1 MYMYDLLV
9 LAYGQPPKW
18 VGAVAALVFVIF
30 VFACIMH
37 GLSNPKPRTRSLDL
51 FEIGYILEP
60 EEQQKAPT
68 PVHAKHHLYN
78 DAVAVLVS
86 LGYKKTE
93 SKVMAQKVF
102 DNNNVQTLQDFVV
115 LVNKKG

>member
-1 MYMYDLLV
+1 MYDLLV

-18 VGAVAALVFVIF
+18 VGAVGAIVFLIF
-30 VFACIMH
+30 VTSCIMH

-60 EEQQKAPT
+60 EQQQKAPT
-68 PVHAKHHLYN
+68 PVNSKHHLYD
-78 DAVAVLVS
+78 DAVAILVS
-86 LGYKKTE
+86 LGYKKTQ

>member
-18 VGAVAALVFVIF
+18 VGAVGAIVFLIF
-30 VFACIMH
+30 VSSCIMH

-60 EEQQKAPT
+60 EEQQKVPT
-68 PVHAKHHLYN
+68 PVHGKHHLYN
-78 DAVAVLVS
+78 DAVAILVS

-93 SKVMAQKVF
+93 SKHMAQKVF

>member
-1 MYMYDLLV
+1 MYDLLV

-18 VGAVAALVFVIF
+18 VGAVGAIVFLIYF
-30 VFACIMH
+30 GGCIMH

-60 EEQQKAPT
+60 ENQQQPSAPT
-68 PVHAKHHLYN
+68 QRKHDLY
-78 DAVAVLVS
+78 DDGVAILVS

-93 SKVMAQKVF
+93 SKRMAQEVF
-102 DNNNVQTLQDFVV
+102 DNNNVQTLQEFVV
-115 LVNKKG
+115 LVNKKD